1 MSRQHLCVPVVTAGP
16 LAIHTGDQ
24 AAGEDTMLG
33 VSADGRP
40 VLPGTSVAGALRA
53 AAQRRYGAPQADALF
68 GRLVTNESER
78 SERVERGMLT
88 GEPSRITVFDATA
101 STATEGQFRHRVGID
116 RATQAAKR
124 GILFDQRVWPQGLR
138 FDLRFECDDAD
149 LGLLRGAIEELLGPA
164 GGIGAGACP
173 LAPADTD
180 DETHAATIG
189 PTTFFGAEAVA
200 QAAERW
206 NEPSTTQW
214 PSTTEPCTTPA
225 QPPDEVPGWIRIDL
239 VFRLSGPLASRV
251 PIDVASASEHD
262 NVPFVVEDLL
272 TGTPRRAV
280 GYPGTSF
287 KGRLRQR
294 AEYLCAVTGRPAPD
308 PWDTDGGAVHP
319 VQAAFGHAPGGRAE
333 DAAEGAAGRVRCSD
347 LLAGY
352 ADPTHG
358 FAPTWS
364 EEPAEAHPLV
374 IVRDRVA
381 VDRLAG
387 STYTSAKFDDT
398 VVRDGAWLAGTISIV
413 PHLGEELDDTDLALV
428 IAGLR
433 DLATG
438 RIGLGGSTHSG
449 YGDVELIHGRIR
461 ERHGAQERTADLKP
475 TVDNPVGLPQDLAQR
490 VRDAWAR
497 TRQGAAA

>member
-1 MSRQHLCVPVVTAGP
+1 MARQHLRVPVVTTGP

-24 AAGEDTMLG
+24 AAGEDTTLR
-33 VSADGRP
+33 VSADGHP
-40 VLPGTSVAGALRA
+40 ALPGTSVAGALRA
-53 AAQRRYGAPQADALF
+53 AAQRRYGAQRADELF
-68 GRLVTNESER
+68 GRLITDKPER
-78 SERVERGMLT
+78 AQRAEQGMLT

-101 STATEGQFRHRVGID
+101 TTVTVGQLRHRVGID
-116 RATQAAKR
+116 RATQAAKP
-124 GILFDQRVWPQGLR
+124 GILFDQRVWPQGLH
-138 FDLRFECDDAD
+138 FDLRFECDDTD
-149 LGLLRGAIEELLGPA
+149 LAHLRGAIEELLGPA

-173 LAPADTD
+173 LAPANTD
-180 DETHAATIG
+180 DETHAATIA
-189 PTTFFGAEAVA
+189 PAISFGMGAVA

-206 NEPSTTQW
+206 DDPSTSQW
-214 PSTTEPCTTPA
+214 PSTTEPCRTPPR
-225 QPPDEVPGWIRIDL
+225 PPDEVAGWIRIDL

-280 GYPGTSF
+280 GYAGTSF

-294 AEYLCAVTGRPAPD
+294 AEYLCAVAGCPAPD
-308 PWDTDGGAVHP
+308 PWDTQGGALHP
-319 VQAAFGHAPGGRAE
+319 VQAAFGHAPGGRAK

-347 LLAGY
+347 LLAGE
-352 ADPTHG
+352 AGPTHG
-358 FAPTWS
+358 FEPEWS

-398 VVRDGAWLAGTISIV
+398 VVRDGVYLAGSISIV
-413 PHLGEELDDTDLALV
+413 PHLGEQLDDTDLALV
-428 IAGLR
+428 LAGLR

-449 YGDVELIHGRIR
+449 YGDVELVRGRIT
-461 ERHGAQERTADLKP
+461 ERHGEEERTVHLEP
-475 TVDNPVGLPQDLAQR
+475 TADNPVGLPEDLRQR
-490 VRDAWAR
+490 VREAWAR
-497 TRQGAAA
+497 AKEGAAA